1 MGNWRR
7 REWARREPEM
17 SVPSQ
22 EQESFEDGEA
32 ERALHA
38 EAGAELVDEAAPDVS
53 AEPTEAVL
61 PADLSDIGAEV
72 GAVLKSAQ
80 EAAARIRNRANQE
93 AAKLGEETT
102 AAAEAQIAEAQRVAA
117 EDRAEGERIR
127 AEAQL
132 YANETRADAETFAEQ
147 TRTDAEREA
156 AKIVEEARARL
167 EAADVEAAQ
176 KVRDL
181 TANARERLNTLE
193 AGSRR
198 HEERLEHMRVVFHGM
213 TSQLE
218 ELLGERDAERGD
230 ADPQDEEDLADA
242 LQPDSVSP
250 RTR

>member
-1 MGNWRR
+1 MAKWRR
-7 REWARREPEM
+7 R
-17 SVPSQ
+17 
-22 EQESFEDGEA
+22 EDGEA

-80 EAAARIRNRANQE
+80 EAAARIRNRA
-93 AAKLGEETT
+93 AKLGE

-117 EDRAEGERIR
+117 ENRAEGERIR

-132 YANETRADAETFAEQ
+132 YASKTRADAETFAEQ
-147 TRTDAEREA
+147 TRMNAEREA
-156 AKIVEEARARL
+156 AKIVG
-167 EAADVEAAQ
+167 
-176 KVRDL
+176 DL
-181 TANARERLNTLE
+181 TANARERFNTLE

-198 HEERLEHMRVVFHGM
+198 QEERLEHMRVVFQGM

-218 ELLGERDAERGD
+218 ELLAERDAERGG
-230 ADPQDEEDLADA
+230 ADPQDEGDLADA

-250 RTR
+250 ADRVGRITGTEQATNKT